1 MFPTPEVR
9 EVFGFFTGMCR
20 EIRRDGSFTRS
31 VDVKTFIPL
40 VHETPLGQT
49 MILLL
54 APFIFKQ
61 KQYGLNEGSWKCS
74 AVQGRSWPCPYH
86 YIITAYM
93 VVLCTFD
100 LRYVAT
106 FRQEKIVFL
115 QFRKDH
121 AAGYRKDHAA
131 LTIQKNDFAA
141 SSSPIVQ
148 KGYINDHQ
156 KQIPK
161 HICKPLFEV
170 TLISLFLVQQP
181 HLQVTV
187 TLEFL
192 DLHRMLGK
200 KFPKLFSQMVV

>member
-1 MFPTPEVR
+1 
-9 EVFGFFTGMCR
+9 MCR

-40 VHETPLGQT
+40 VHENPHGQT

-100 LRYVAT
+100 LRYLAT
-106 FRQEKIVFL
+106 FRRKETAVFL
-115 QFRKDH
+115 QC
-121 AAGYRKDHAA
+121 RKDHAA

-156 KQIPK
+156 RQIPK
-161 HICKPLFEV
+161 HICKPFVEV